1 MIAKIKKQKRVIK
14 IPSSVIA
21 VVLLVGALGFLVFSN
36 WNISQKRSVLKEQ
49 IEFLKNEIQTAESRR
64 LKLEAGILDTEKDSY
79 WEGKIREQGYK
90 KEGEEQVVVLPP
102 NGIEKNTVVEKNFW
116 EKFLQKF
123 GF

>member
-14 IPSSVIA
+14 IPSSAIT
-21 VVLLVGALGFLVFSN
+21 VVLLVGLLGFLVFSN
-36 WNISQKRSVLKEQ
+36 WNMSQKRSVLKEQ

-102 NGIEKNTVVEKNFW
+102 NGVEKNTVVEKNFW

>member
-21 VVLLVGALGFLVFSN
+21 VVLLIGALGFLVFSN

-49 IEFLKNEIQTAESRR
+49 IEFLKNEIQTAESRS